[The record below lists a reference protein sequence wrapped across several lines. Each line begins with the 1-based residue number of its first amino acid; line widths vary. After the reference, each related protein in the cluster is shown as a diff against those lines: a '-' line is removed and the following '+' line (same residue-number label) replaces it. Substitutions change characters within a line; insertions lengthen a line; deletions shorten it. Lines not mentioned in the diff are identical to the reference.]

1 MSSSQKSLLPSLF
14 QREEICGKIAR
25 KEIKE
30 MIRFLFSRRST
41 FFIIISL
48 VCSVLCFNFYA
59 CAEESL
65 ICSDDI
71 EKYCKDVRPGGGRL
85 LNCLKTHETELSA
98 PCRDKI
104 SELQKI
110 IKDCEEACSGDIT
123 QFCKEVKPGGGR
135 IIKCLREHDKEL
147 SPSCSAELEMIGKR
161 FRRKGE

>member
-1 MSSSQKSLLPSLF
+1 
-14 QREEICGKIAR
+14 
-25 KEIKE
+25 

-110 IKDCEEACSGDIT
+110 IKDCEEACSDDIT
-123 QFCKEVKPGGGR
+123 QFCKEVKPGG
-135 IIKCLREHDKEL
+135 KDYQV
-147 SPSCSAELEMIGKR
+147 S
-161 FRRKGE
+161 